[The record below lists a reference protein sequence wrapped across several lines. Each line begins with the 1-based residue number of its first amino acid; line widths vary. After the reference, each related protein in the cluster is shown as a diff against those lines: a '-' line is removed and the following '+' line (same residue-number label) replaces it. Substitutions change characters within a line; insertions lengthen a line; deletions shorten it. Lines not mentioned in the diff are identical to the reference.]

1 MEQTRNSL
9 LPIPG
14 FSWPISG
21 DRVGVIASVLCAIHC
36 AATPVILL
44 FLPVFGKVWSHPA
57 SHWLMAL
64 LVVPL
69 AGVTVATGFKRHR
82 RKWIIASGVLGI
94 VFVLVGAA
102 APGFEANPFKSAG
115 DLAAVSPAESSP
127 DNGTCECMA
136 LSLIHI

>member
-1 MEQTRNSL
+1 MEQTRNSP

-36 AATPVILL
+36 AATPVLLL

-102 APGFEANPFKSAG
+102 EA
-115 DLAAVSPAESSP
+115 
-127 DNGTCECMA
+127 A
-136 LSLIHI
+136 LSYRKQETVQMASKVRMQYI